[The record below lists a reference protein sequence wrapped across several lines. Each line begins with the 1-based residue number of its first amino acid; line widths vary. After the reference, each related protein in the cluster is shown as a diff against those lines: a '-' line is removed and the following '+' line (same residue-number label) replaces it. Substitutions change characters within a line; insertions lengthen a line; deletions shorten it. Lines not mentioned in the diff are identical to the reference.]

1 MSLPSLRVLDY
12 GLNVNVKV
20 LIDAIVRQNMVLV
33 AQLST
38 TAGLR
43 APLAHVANDVFLDL
57 VSELESQGVRQ
68 RVIADMFGL
77 ALRSYQRKV
86 QRLAESRTEH
96 GRSLWEAV
104 LSYVQEQEVVPRAEV
119 LRRFRYDDESTVRG
133 VLDDLVG
140 SGLLYKRGRKDTTVY
155 RASQDDEN
163 ESGGDAT
170 ALVWVCVYREGPL
183 RREEVHKRIRLDAL
197 EIDMALEVLVTDGR
211 VKMNGDGADAY
222 YECNAFFTAYDEPNG
237 WEAALFD
244 HYQAV
249 VRAIATKLQAGSTT
263 ARRAD
268 ETGGSTY
275 SFDVWP
281 GHPYEERARGLLR
294 ERRKEADQLLEEVHR
309 FNETHQRPDEF
320 TRVSFYFG
328 QSTNEE
334 MTEE

>member
-1 MSLPSLRVLDY
+1 M
-12 GLNVNVKV
+12 NVKV

-57 VSELESQGVRQ
+57 VAELESQGVRQ

-104 LSYVQEQEVVPRAEV
+104 LSFVQEKQVVPRAEV

-140 SGLLYKRGRKDTTVY
+140 TGLLYKRGRRDTTVY
-155 RASQDDEN
+155 RASQDDDQEAT
-163 ESGGDAT
+163 GDTAA
-170 ALVWVCVYREGPL
+170 ALVWVCVYREGPINRNEL
-183 RREEVHKRIRLDAL
+183 NRQIRLDSL
-197 EIDMALEVLVTDGR
+197 EIDTALEFLVADGR
-211 VKMNGDGADAY
+211 VRMIGEGASAE
-222 YECNAFFTAYDEPNG
+222 YECNAFFTQYDEPNG

-249 VRAIATKLQAGSTT
+249 VRAITTKLQAGSTT
-263 ARRAD
+263 ARRSD

-281 GHPYEERARGLLR
+281 GHPFEEKARSLLR
-294 ERRKEADQLLEEVHR
+294 RSREEADQLLEELHR
-309 FNETHQRPDEF
+309 FNKAHQRPEEF
-320 TRVSFYFG
+320 TRVSFYVG
-328 QSTNEE
+328 QSTDDE
-334 MTEE
+334 MTDE

>member
-1 MSLPSLRVLDY
+1 
-12 GLNVNVKV
+12 
-20 LIDAIVRQNMVLV
+20 MVLV

-57 VSELESQGVRQ
+57 VTELESQGVRQ

-104 LSYVQEQEVVPRAEV
+104 LSFVQEQQVVPRAEV

-140 SGLLYKRGRKDTTVY
+140 SGLLYNRGRKDTTAY

-163 ESGGDAT
+163 ESSGDAT

-183 RREEVHKRIRLDAL
+183 NRDELNKQLRL
-197 EIDMALEVLVTDGR
+197 
-211 VKMNGDGADAY
+211 
-222 YECNAFFTAYDEPNG
+222 
-237 WEAALFD
+237 
-244 HYQAV
+244 
-249 VRAIATKLQAGSTT
+249 
-263 ARRAD
+263 
-268 ETGGSTY
+268 
-275 SFDVWP
+275 
-281 GHPYEERARGLLR
+281 
-294 ERRKEADQLLEEVHR
+294 
-309 FNETHQRPDEF
+309 
-320 TRVSFYFG
+320 
-328 QSTNEE
+328 
-334 MTEE
+334 

>member
-1 MSLPSLRVLDY
+1 
-12 GLNVNVKV
+12 VNVKV

-57 VSELESQGVRQ
+57 VGELESQGVRQ

-119 LRRFRYDDESTVRG
+119 LRRFRFDDESSVRG

-140 SGLLYKRGRKDTTVY
+140 TGLLYKRGRRDTTEY
-155 RASQDDEN
+155 RASQDDDRETT
-163 ESGGDAT
+163 GDTAT

-183 RREEVHKRIRLDAL
+183 NRDDLNKQIRLDSL
-197 EIDMALEVLVTDGR
+197 EIDTALEVLVADGR
-211 VKMNGDGADAY
+211 VRKLSDGANAN

-249 VRAIATKLQAGSTT
+249 VRAIVTKLQAGSTT

-281 GHPYEERARGLLR
+281 GHPYEERARSLLR
-294 ERRKEADQLLEEVHR
+294 THREQADELLEDVHR
-309 FNETHQRPDEF
+309 FNESHQRPEEF

-328 QSTNEE
+328 QSTDDE
-334 MTEE
+334 MTDE